1 MTFAGRAG
9 PGRRA
14 HPKPQSLSP
23 FRGGRGGAGVGCL
36 ALLVFLGAV
45 VALVWM
51 ALLPHLVSWR
61 LEAKTGF
68 PTRIERLVANPFAGS
83 LRVEGLVMENPAGF
97 EPRTF
102 LAVNTLA
109 LNVRLTA
116 LLRKELIF
124 DEVVLDLARVSVV
137 TRADGANNLGL
148 LVEGWSGGDPA
159 TRPAPR
165 DRPDKAERPWLVRRL
180 ELRLGTVEIVNAAA
194 RPPERRELVLNHV
207 QTLHEVSTFSH
218 LLTPE
223 LMRSLPGLGGVL
235 GWVRAGTGFV
245 AEAGRRPWAR
255 VNSLF
260 RRLEESAGP

>member
-1 MTFAGRAG
+1 MTLAGRAG
-9 PGRRA
+9 PGRRDY
-14 HPKPQSLSP
+14 PKPQSRPP
-23 FRGGRGGAGVGCL
+23 FRGRRGGAGVGCL

-51 ALLPHLVSWR
+51 ALLPHLVAWR

-68 PTRIERLVANPFAGS
+68 PTRIERLVANPFTGT

-109 LNVRLTA
+109 LDVRLTA

-124 DEVVLDLARVSVV
+124 DDVVLDLARVSVV
-137 TRADGANNLGL
+137 TRTDGANNLGL
-148 LVEGWSGGDPA
+148 LVEGWGGGGPA

-165 DRPDKAERPWLVRRL
+165 DRGDKADRTWLVRRL
-180 ELRLGTVEIVNAAA
+180 ELRLGTIEIVNHAAQ
-194 RPPERRELVLNHV
+194 PPERRELVLNHA
-207 QTLHEVSTFSH
+207 QTLHEVSSFAQIF
-218 LLTPE
+218 TPE
-223 LMRSLPGLGGVL
+223 FMRRLPGLGGVL
-235 GWVRAGTGFV
+235 GWVRTGTGFV

-260 RRLEESAGP
+260 RRLEDQAGP